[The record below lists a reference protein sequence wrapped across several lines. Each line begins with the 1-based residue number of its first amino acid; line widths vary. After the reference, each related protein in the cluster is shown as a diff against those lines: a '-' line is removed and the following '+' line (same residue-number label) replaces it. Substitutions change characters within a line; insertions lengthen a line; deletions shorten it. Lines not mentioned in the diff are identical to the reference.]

1 MGNARQKGMEPERPL
16 GVIIILITIIEANT
30 FNCILHD
37 IISYSLNNGNYNS
50 ASRSEREWVKWGLRN
65 IFQMNRNR
73 VYNAA
78 ANSLIWLCD
87 PAAKEQFSLSELPK
101 SCLFEIIFWFW
112 WVCARYVGA
121 FFAHFWTAFET
132 TECTQ
137 WCNVCSSTWM
147 NAASRVSPAG
157 SYFQRIIL
165 YHRGCSEWTHQIQTS
180 FFPLHSR
187 GIAHVRTLPT
197 CVHTCTLHY
206 TPLFEYT
213 MRIDSVRDKIFQ
225 NNHIC

>member
-121 FFAHFWTAFET
+121 FFAPLWTAFER
-132 TECTQ
+132 TEFTQ

-147 NAASRVSPAG
+147 NAASRVSPAE

-165 YHRGCSEWTHQIQTS
+165 LKRMQWMNAPDSD
-180 FFPLHSR
+180 FLLP
-187 GIAHVRTLPT
+187 IAFARHCPCTNLT
-197 CVHTCTLHY
+197 YMCTYVHIALY
-206 TPLFEYT
+206 TF
-213 MRIDSVRDKIFQ
+213 IWVHNANWFS
-225 NNHIC
+225 